1 MIHSRVDMA
10 RKHRAEL
17 WLCMID
23 PITLTGLALAA
34 AGTAAGVGLGG
45 ALAGNTPAPA
55 AATPAAPPAPSSAA
69 PPVQQPVGSQKSG
82 GAGNTPSFIGSAAIP
97 SQVGYGQKTL
107 LGQ

>member
-34 AGTAAGVGLGG
+34 FSGAAFGVVMPGE
-45 ALAGNTPAPA
+45 
-55 AATPAAPPAPSSAA
+55 
-69 PPVQQPVGSQKSG
+69 
-82 GAGNTPSFIGSAAIP
+82 
-97 SQVGYGQKTL
+97 
-107 LGQ
+107 